1 MIVKADTRFWRV
13 ATAIVV
19 LALVLRAAWG
29 IVVPV
34 VPISDSRA
42 YDILAL
48 ALAEHGS
55 YSWAADQLTA
65 YWPPG
70 TSAIY
75 AALYVAFGH
84 VFLPVVVLNVI
95 LSTAIV
101 GLTIGL
107 SSELFDQKIG
117 LLAGFL
123 MAIWPSE
130 VAYVT
135 VLASEIPFTF
145 FVLLGCAVWFAPSA
159 PSVLR
164 AVASGLAFG
173 VASYFRPVGL
183 LLPVVLWLS
192 AVLDWRK
199 LRAVLPVMLLSLL
212 VVAVTIAPWTIRNAK
227 VFGHFVPMSTSDGV
241 NLWMG
246 NNPNSV
252 GFYSPLPGTVQGL
265 NEYDQNRILSEDAML
280 YMSEHPLEFV
290 KRTVEK
296 AVLLHVTET
305 TAITWNFEG
314 IRQRNGE
321 KALFPLKLLTQ
332 GFWTGTLLLAF
343 GGIIVLMRRD
353 GILQALTNPALLI
366 WIYFTAVYSIY
377 VVADRYHFPSH
388 PFISMLAAVAI
399 LASRSLIEQ
408 QINARSATRW
418 HTVNSQKA

>member
-1 MIVKADTRFWRV
+1 MMVKADTRFWRV

-42 YDILAL
+42 YDILAR
-48 ALAEHGS
+48 ALAEHGA
-55 YSWAADQLTA
+55 YSWAANQLTA

-84 VFLPVVVLNVI
+84 GFLPVVVLNVI

-107 SSELFDQKIG
+107 STELFDQKIG

-145 FVLLGCAVWFAPSA
+145 FVLLGCAVWFAPGIS
-159 PSVLR
+159 SVMR
-164 AVASGLAFG
+164 VVASGLAFG

-199 LRAVLPVMLLSLL
+199 LRAALPVMLLSLV

-246 NNPNSV
+246 NNPNSD
-252 GFYSPLPGTVQGL
+252 GFYSPLPGSVQGL
-265 NEYDQNRILSEDAML
+265 NEYDQNKILSEDAML

-290 KRTVEK
+290 SRTVKK

-305 TAITWNFEG
+305 IAITWNFEG
-314 IRQRNGE
+314 IRQRIGE
-321 KALFPLKLLTQ
+321 NALFPLKLLTQ
-332 GFWTGTLLLAF
+332 GFWTGVLLLAF

-408 QINARSATRW
+408 RMKERL
-418 HTVNSQKA
+418 